1 MTDTYKKENANKKL
15 TIKSR
20 DWLHREQCTI
30 FEESDAPGAIINQ
43 IIKDNLFDMQCMINI
58 LERDTEDLEED
69 LYAQI
74 QQSGTDYFY

>member
-1 MTDTYKKENANKKL
+1 MTDTYKKENVNKKL

-43 IIKDNLFDMQCMINI
+43 IIKDNLFDIRFLFYHFLTIINYGNSVASTPS
-58 LERDTEDLEED
+58 R
-69 LYAQI
+69 
-74 QQSGTDYFY
+74 FYS

>member
-1 MTDTYKKENANKKL
+1 MTDIYKKENVNKKL

-58 LERDTEDLEED
+58 LERDTGGFICLDTAIRDRLF
-69 LYAQI
+69 LL
-74 QQSGTDYFY
+74 T

>member
-1 MTDTYKKENANKKL
+1 MTDTYKKENVNKKL

-30 FEESDAPGAIINQ
+30 FEESDAPGDIINQ

-69 LYAQI
+69 LYA
-74 QQSGTDYFY
+74 

>member
-1 MTDTYKKENANKKL
+1 MTDTYKKENVNKKL

-20 DWLHREQCTI
+20 DWLHRKQCTI

-69 LYAQI
+69 LYA
-74 QQSGTDYFY
+74 

>member
-1 MTDTYKKENANKKL
+1 MTDTYKKENVNKKL

-30 FEESDAPGAIINQ
+30 FEESAAPGAIINQ

-58 LERDTEDLEED
+58 LKRDTEDLEED
-69 LYAQI
+69 LYA
-74 QQSGTDYFY
+74 

>member
-1 MTDTYKKENANKKL
+1 MTDTYKKENVNKKL

-69 LYAQI
+69 LYGEKRSSI
-74 QQSGTDYFY
+74 

>member
-1 MTDTYKKENANKKL
+1 MTDTYKKENVNKKL

-58 LERDTEDLEED
+58 LERDIEDLEED
-69 LYAQI
+69 LYA
-74 QQSGTDYFY
+74 

>member
-1 MTDTYKKENANKKL
+1 MTDTYKKENVNKKL

-20 DWLHREQCTI
+20 DWLHREQGTI

-69 LYAQI
+69 LYA
-74 QQSGTDYFY
+74 

>member
-1 MTDTYKKENANKKL
+1 MTDTYKKENVNKKL

-58 LERDTEDLEED
+58 LERDTEYLEED
-69 LYAQI
+69 LYA
-74 QQSGTDYFY
+74 

>member
-1 MTDTYKKENANKKL
+1 MTDTYKKENVNKKL

-43 IIKDNLFDMQCMINI
+43 IIKDNLFDMGIFR
-58 LERDTEDLEED
+58 LH
-69 LYAQI
+69 
-74 QQSGTDYFY
+74 

>member
-1 MTDTYKKENANKKL
+1 MTDTYKKENVNKKL

-58 LERDTEDLEED
+58 LKRDTEDLEED
-69 LYAQI
+69 LYGKKWSSI
-74 QQSGTDYFY
+74 

>member
-1 MTDTYKKENANKKL
+1 MTDTYEKENVNKKL

-69 LYAQI
+69 LYA
-74 QQSGTDYFY
+74 

>member
-1 MTDTYKKENANKKL
+1 MTDTYKKENVNKKL

-58 LERDTEDLEED
+58 FERDTEDLEED
-69 LYAQI
+69 LYA
-74 QQSGTDYFY
+74 

>member
-1 MTDTYKKENANKKL
+1 MTDTYKENINKNL

-30 FEESDAPGAIINQ
+30 SEESDAPGAIINQ

-58 LERDTEDLEED
+58 LERDTQDLEEE
-69 LYAQI
+69 LYA
-74 QQSGTDYFY
+74 

>member
-1 MTDTYKKENANKKL
+1 MTDTYKKENVNKKL

-20 DWLHREQCTI
+20 DWLHWEQCTI

-58 LERDTEDLEED
+58 LKRDTEDLEED
-69 LYAQI
+69 LYA
-74 QQSGTDYFY
+74 

>member
-1 MTDTYKKENANKKL
+1 MTDTYKKENVNKKL

-30 FEESDAPGAIINQ
+30 FEESDAPGTIINQ

-69 LYAQI
+69 LYA
-74 QQSGTDYFY
+74 